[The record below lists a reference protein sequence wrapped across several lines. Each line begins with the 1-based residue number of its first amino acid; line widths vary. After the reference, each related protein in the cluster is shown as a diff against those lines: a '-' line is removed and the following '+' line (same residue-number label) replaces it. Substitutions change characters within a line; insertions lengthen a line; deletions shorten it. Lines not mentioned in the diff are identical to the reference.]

1 MDLLSSLTSLV
12 GCVWACIRS
21 SLTIGV
27 SLSPGL
33 GLGRTAI
40 CFDGVSGL
48 YDDCEPFAVSA
59 LFIKPGHDAL
69 YVFKKINVIDTYV

>member
-1 MDLLSSLTSLV
+1 MDLLSSLSSLV

-21 SLTIGV
+21 SLAIGV
-27 SLSPGL
+27 SLSPGP

-48 YDDCEPFAVSA
+48 YDDCEPFA
-59 LFIKPGHDAL
+59 LCL
-69 YVFKKINVIDTYV
+69 KKLMSSIRMCDF